1 MISRCF
7 FLFVSCFVFFI
18 DNDESQILQRREHRA
33 TRADHN
39 PRATGMNLVPFIVA
53 FALGQMTV
61 QNSDVVLRLC
71 EPAFEAFH
79 RLRRKRDF
87 GDENNC
93 RASAV
98 ERRADGLQIN
108 FGFA

>member
-1 MISRCF
+1 
-7 FLFVSCFVFFI
+7 
-18 DNDESQILQRREHRA
+18 
-33 TRADHN
+33 
-39 PRATGMNLVPFIVA
+39 MNFVPFIVA

-61 QNSDVVLRLC
+61 QNSDVVLRLG

-93 RASAV
+93 RASVV
-98 ERRADGLQIN
+98 ERPADGLQIN
-108 FGFA
+108 FRFAGTRDAVEQNRARVLRCVECLLDFI